1 MIYKAP
7 VKAVPSELLYTGYC
21 WETTREAYFARHNNW
36 FLASDCRELRKLYA
50 GSIEA
55 NAIHGSDSPENARE
69 ELRFF
74 FSRAELIAA

>member
-36 FLASDCRELRKLYA
+36 FLASDCRELRKQFTA
-50 GSIEA
+50 VTG
-55 NAIHGSDSPENARE
+55 
-69 ELRFF
+69 
-74 FSRAELIAA
+74 

>member
-50 GSIEA
+50 
-55 NAIHGSDSPENARE
+55 ARLWDECGVTVNLE
-69 ELRFF
+69 EGFL
-74 FSRAELIAA
+74 